1 MAQKRGPPHDTPR
14 EPGRESERESRREP
28 FTLGDET
35 IAPGTRRTVHLPVS
49 LLADHT
55 PVSLSAHVVHGRRP
69 GPVAFVSA
77 AVHGDEL
84 VGVEIARRLLRSAR
98 LRGIAGTLI
107 VVPVVNA
114 FGLLAHS
121 RYLPDRRDLNR
132 SFPGSPSGSLA
143 GRLAHLFLTEI
154 VGRCEVGIDLH
165 TAAVH
170 RTNLAQVRVTANDKR
185 SMALAHAFGAP
196 VILTSDLRDGS
207 LRGEAAARG
216 ATVLLFEGGEALRFD
231 ELTIRAGLA
240 GCLRTLAAIGM
251 IDGTRLRPPR
261 APPMVAGRSRWV
273 RAPAGGLVRRLKA
286 LGTVVEAGERV
297 GEVADPFGVAPTPIH
312 APGAGLVVG
321 RSELPAVNEGDALL
335 HIAEVTGDAAERVEA
350 HEAQWAD
357 DPLGDEEPG

>member
-1 MAQKRGPPHDTPR
+1 MRTTSGRAPR
-14 EPGRESERESRREP
+14 AP
-28 FTLGDET
+28 FALGDQ
-35 IAPGTRRTVHLPVS
+35 IVAPGTRRTVHLPVS

-55 PVSLSAHVVHGRRP
+55 QVNLSAHVIHGRRA

-77 AVHGDEL
+77 AIHGDEL
-84 VGVEIARRLLRSAR
+84 IGVEIARRLLRSGR
-98 LRGIAGTLI
+98 IKGINGTLI

-132 SFPGSPSGSLA
+132 SFPGSAGGSLA
-143 GRLAHLFLTEI
+143 ARLAYLFLNEI
-154 VGRCEVGIDLH
+154 VARCEIGIDLH

-170 RTNLAQVRVTANDKR
+170 RTNLAQVRVTDGDER
-185 SMALAHAFGAP
+185 SMELARAFGAP
-196 VILTSDLRDGS
+196 VILTSELRAGS

-216 ATVLLFEGGEALRFD
+216 ATILLFEGGEALRFD

-251 IDGTRLRPPR
+251 IDGTRLKPPR
-261 APPMVAGRSRWV
+261 APSMVAGRSRWV
-273 RAPAGGLVRRLKA
+273 RAPAGGLVRRLRA

-297 GEVADPFGVAPTPIH
+297 GEVADPFGIAPTPIV
-312 APGAGLVVG
+312 APGPGLIVG

-335 HIAEVTGDAAERVEA
+335 HVAEVAGDAAARVEA

>member
-1 MAQKRGPPHDTPR
+1 MAPRSVSPSDATPTR
-14 EPGRESERESRREP
+14 ERPSREP
-28 FTLGDET
+28 FTLGDQS
-35 IAPGTRRTVHLPVS
+35 IPAGTRRTVHLPVS

-77 AVHGDEL
+77 AIHGDEL
-84 VGVEIARRLLRSAR
+84 VGVEIARRLLRSAH
-98 LRGIAGTLI
+98 LRRVAGTLI

-143 GRLAHLFLTEI
+143 ARLAYLFLTEI
-154 VGRCEVGIDLH
+154 VGRCELGIDLH

-170 RTNLAQVRVTANDKR
+170 RTNLAQLRVTAGDER
-185 SMALAHAFGAP
+185 SMELAHAFGAP
-196 VILTSDLRDGS
+196 VILTSELRPGS

-216 ATVLLFEGGEALRFD
+216 TTILLFEGGEALRFD
-231 ELTIRAGLA
+231 ELTIRAGLT

-261 APPMVAGRSRWV
+261 APSMLAARSRWL
-273 RAPAGGLVRRLKA
+273 RAPAGGLVRRLAA
-286 LGTVVEAGERV
+286 LGSVVQEGERV
-297 GEVADPFGVAPTPIH
+297 GEVADPFGVAP
-312 APGAGLVVG
+312 APMLAPSTGLVIG

-335 HIAEVTGDAAERVEA
+335 HIAEVGDGAKARVEA